1 MEDEAGVGKGSKV
14 ETGGPGMYE
23 FGFKSLEDALTKKF
37 DGVMD
42 LLELEFK
49 PEVLDN
55 IEGGAGDLRGMFDAC
70 GSTGEASG
78 SGGVQAELG
87 LVKKESMV
95 GTVLPP
101 GAEKDIM

>member
-1 MEDEAGVGKGSKV
+1 M
-14 ETGGPGMYE
+14 
-23 FGFKSLEDALTKKF
+23 
-37 DGVMD
+37 
-42 LLELEFK
+42 
-49 PEVLDN
+49 DN

-101 GAEKDIM
+101 GAGKDSM